1 MRICIYGAGAI
12 GGHLAARY
20 AAAGMDVSVIARG
33 PHLAAIKADGLT
45 LETAQ
50 GTTTHRLRASADPAE
65 LGEQDAVI
73 VAVKATAIATM
84 AEGLKPLMR
93 PHTPIV
99 FALNGIP
106 WWYAD
111 EIRGTAGPIARAVER
126 ASVIGCVVNS
136 ANTVVAPGVIHNDTH
151 NNRFIM
157 GELDGGLS
165 DRLVALTDGLTAEGV
180 KGEATGDIRA
190 AVWGKLL
197 RNAMSGSVACLTGA
211 NGREIAGD
219 PDLAAI
225 CLTIAREVTAVAAA
239 LGIRAVFD
247 PAQLRPENYTTHKAS
262 ILQDLELGRPMEID
276 AIAGAVQEVGRLHG
290 VPTPTLDIVHALI
303 RKRAALLGLY
313 P

>member
-99 FALNGIP
+99 FALNGRDTRHRRP
-106 WWYAD
+106 N
-111 EIRGTAGPIARAVER
+111 RSGGGTCQRDR
-126 ASVIGCVVNS
+126 L
-136 ANTVVAPGVIHNDTH
+136 
-151 NNRFIM
+151 R
-157 GELDGGLS
+157 GELGQHGGGT
-165 DRLVALTDGLTAEGV
+165 R
-180 KGEATGDIRA
+180 R
-190 AVWGKLL
+190 
-197 RNAMSGSVACLTGA
+197 
-211 NGREIAGD
+211 D
-219 PDLAAI
+219 PQ
-225 CLTIAREVTAVAAA
+225 RH
-239 LGIRAVFD
+239 
-247 PAQLRPENYTTHKAS
+247 AQQP
-262 ILQDLELGRPMEID
+262 
-276 AIAGAVQEVGRLHG
+276 LHHG
-290 VPTPTLDIVHALI
+290 
-303 RKRAALLGLY
+303 
-313 P
+313 